1 MAFVPSSLQIE
12 LFRAVEDVHEMTGAI
27 VVLLVD
33 EDGGLLAA
41 SGDEDD
47 LPPSVRGV
55 LSARRLREAGSVRE
69 LLAPVAEELAATRVN
84 LTILDVAGRAV
95 LAIAFDAEADLDTV
109 LTVGGEAKEMVAALL
124 SSVSAGPS

>member
-1 MAFVPSSLQIE
+1 MALDPSTLQLD

-33 EDGGLLAA
+33 EDGGLVAA

-47 LPPSVRGV
+47 LPPSLRGV
-55 LSARRLREAGSVRE
+55 LSARRLREAGSARE
-69 LLAPVAEELAATRVN
+69 LLAPIANELAESRMN
-84 LTILDVAGRAV
+84 ITILDVAGRFV

-109 LTVGGEAKEMVAALL
+109 LHVGAEAKTLITDL
-124 SSVSAGPS
+124 VSAAS